1 MLLFNMSK
9 NKKYIVVDKV
19 EAVRK
24 FGIVLDCH
32 NTIVDSNIAWTKAF
46 MDYVDQKYENDI
58 MLDLFG
64 RRLKRRFIAQKYG
77 VDYDSV
83 EKKSYTYSKLNSKIF
98 SLIQIAYENNIPLFV
113 VSNAPLKNVVE
124 DLKNVHVISFFK
136 RIYAK
141 ENGGK
146 QNLRIFDCILSDYDL
161 DFLIFIG
168 NEEFDDNILHPYVL
182 SVAITDFLLQRFSII
197 KNMVVN
203 DMGRIE

>member
-168 NEEFDDNILHPYVL
+168 NEECDDNILHPYVL

>member
-1 MLLFNMSK
+1 MSK